1 MRLKPLLYLT
11 IGLLTLAI
19 CGAILKYLL
28 LLPLGKQLFFIGMSG
43 AQVAGLILI
52 IINGSFIKNSKMI
65 RTIGILALLPT
76 IGYFVQ
82 WYSSLIG
89 ISLQL
94 IGLLLI
100 LVLFARFFLSK
111 PVKEVLDYLKMIWIS
126 TKISTSFLVVVTF
139 GSAMIAGQ
147 IANILFYTML
157 IYFIWISMSRSMAKE
172 VDTEE
177 VSTR

>member
-11 IGLLTLAI
+11 IGLLILAI
-19 CGAILKYLL
+19 CGAILKYIL

-52 IINGSFIKNSKMI
+52 IINGSFIANSKMI
-65 RTIGILALLPT
+65 RTIGLLALLPT

-89 ISLQL
+89 IGLQL

-100 LVLFARFFLSK
+100 LGLYTKFFLSK
-111 PVKEVLDYLKMIWIS
+111 PVKEVLDYLKLFWVSM
-126 TKISTSFLVVVTF
+126 KISSSVLVVVTF
-139 GSAMIAGQ
+139 GSAVVAGQ

-157 IYFIWISMSRSMAKE
+157 IYFIWISMSRSIE
-172 VDTEE
+172 EE
-177 VSTR
+177 VGAEEIPTR